1 MANGPP
7 ERADHAASQPLPA
20 PGGRHGEGE
29 RGSSGAPG
37 RFRFGLRAELLA
49 AFGGMA
55 AMTLVATAV
64 AWYAFAQV
72 NQAVSRITESSV
84 PYMSR
89 ARDIAGKVAEITASA
104 PELMASATQEGRERA
119 RQSLSVAERELS
131 ELMQQ
136 LAAVQADPA
145 ALSQLK
151 SLQAEMVS
159 ELANLD
165 RIVQRRLEL
174 DARRR
179 SVVAQLAKVHQQVL
193 EDFEPVID
201 DAIFDTVMR
210 SEEITASTTGRILE
224 LVNGA
229 MIDAIRL
236 ERMKSESNLAAGLI
250 VQAALTDDRDLLGP
264 LEEKFTASAT
274 GLRRDLDSVDNPA
287 TRLAIQGGIDGLLAL
302 GSGRTGGFEARRRE
316 LGTADAPPGGGAEQR
331 PRVAATVITGANK
344 FHEGLQLSLVP
355 IIDDAVFKVAM
366 ESEQSVLDNQSSL
379 TTLIGAGVESLRAL
393 LLARGEANLVAG
405 LMAEASGVT
414 DTDRL
419 QPLKER
425 FTAAQSHVLRFLGAR
440 RAARGADKLEQSLNS
455 LLAFGG
461 DADNLFDL
469 RLEELKLVV
478 ASETA
483 VRKASAIAARLGRAT
498 GDLVTTAQKTSTLAG
513 SHAHTAIGGG
523 RLLLLLIA
531 VIAVSGASG
540 IILFYIAPRIVRPLI
555 DMTSAMA
562 RLASGDTTVEVPGQ
576 GRRDEIGEM
585 AEAFKVFRNTA
596 LARANLSRYFS
607 PRLVNELANKEQP
620 FGPVRRQN
628 VAVLFADIVGFTKI
642 SEVQPPEMV
651 MALLRDFHGR
661 METEVF
667 SHNGVLE
674 KFIGDAMLATFG
686 VPDPTNRD
694 AIDAL
699 ACARAMLDSLARW
712 NAERNEVGQDS
723 VRIGIGLNFGP
734 AVLGDIGS
742 ERNMAFA
749 VIGDTTNTASRL
761 ETLTRDLNC
770 DIVVSDQFMDAA
782 KRQAGDGD
790 APLLAGLQAG
800 EEQKLK
806 GREKRVRVWTYKHEA
821 MIAAAAI

>member
-1 MANGPP
+1 MLALGRRPAG
-7 ERADHAASQPLPA
+7 ADGL
-20 PGGRHGEGE
+20 EG
-29 RGSSGAPG
+29 SGARA

-55 AMTLVATAV
+55 AMTLVATGV

-72 NQAVSRITESSV
+72 NQAVRRITESSV

-89 ARDIAGKVAEITASA
+89 ARDIAGKVTEITASA

-131 ELMQQ
+131 ELTQQ
-136 LAAVQADPA
+136 LAAAQADPA

-151 SLQAEMVS
+151 SLQVEMGS

-165 RIVQRRLEL
+165 HIVQRRLEL
-174 DARRR
+174 EARRR
-179 SVVAQLAKVHQQVL
+179 SVVAQLARVHQQVL

-210 SEEITASTTGRILE
+210 SEEITRSTTGRILE

-264 LEEKFTASAT
+264 LEEKFTASAMA
-274 GLRRDLDSVDNPA
+274 LRRDLRSVDDAA
-287 TRLAIQGGIDGLLAL
+287 TRFAIQGGIDGLLAL
-302 GSGRTGGFEARRRE
+302 GSGRTGVFEARRRE
-316 LGTADAPPGGGAEQR
+316 LATGDAPTSGGGEQR
-331 PRVAATVITGANK
+331 RRVAATVIAGANK
-344 FHEGLQLSLVP
+344 VHEGLQLSLVP

-366 ESEQSVLDNQSSL
+366 ESEQSVLDNQASL
-379 TTLIGAGVESLRAL
+379 TALIGAGVESLRAL

-414 DTDRL
+414 DIDRL

-425 FTAAQSHVLRFLGAR
+425 FTAAQGHVLRFLGAR
-440 RAARGADKLEQSLNS
+440 RAARGADKLEQSLNT
-455 LLAFGG
+455 LLAFGS
-461 DADNLFDL
+461 DADSLFDL
-469 RLEELKLVV
+469 RREELRVAV

-498 GDLVTTAQKTSTLAG
+498 GDLVTTAQKTSNLAG
-513 SHAHTAIGGG
+513 SHARTAIGGG

-540 IILFYIAPRIVRPLI
+540 ITLFYIAPRIVRPLI
-555 DMTSAMA
+555 DMTAAMA

-607 PRLVNELANKEQP
+607 PRLVDKLANKEQP

-699 ACARAMLDSLARW
+699 ACARSMLDSLARW
-712 NAERNEVGQDS
+712 NAERNEVGQES

-770 DIVVSDQFMDAA
+770 DIVASDQFMDAA
-782 KRQAGDGD
+782 RRQAGDGD
-790 APLLAGLQAG
+790 ARLLAGLHAG

-806 GREKRVRVWTYKHEA
+806 GREKKVLVWTFKDEA
-821 MIAAAAI
+821 RIREAAT

>member
-1 MANGPP
+1 
-7 ERADHAASQPLPA
+7 
-20 PGGRHGEGE
+20 
-29 RGSSGAPG
+29 
-37 RFRFGLRAELLA
+37 
-49 AFGGMA
+49 MA

-89 ARDIAGKVAEITASA
+89 ARDIAGKVTEITASA

-151 SLQAEMVS
+151 SLQVEMGS

-174 DARRR
+174 EARRR
-179 SVVAQLAKVHQQVL
+179 SVVAQLARVHQQVL

-264 LEEKFTASAT
+264 LEEKFTASAM
-274 GLRRDLDSVDNPA
+274 GLQRDLGSVDDAA

-302 GSGRTGGFEARRRE
+302 GSGRTGVFEARRRE
-316 LGTADAPPGGGAEQR
+316 LGTGDAPTGGGAEQR
-331 PRVAATVITGANK
+331 PRVAATVIAGANK

-414 DTDRL
+414 DIDRL

-483 VRKASAIAARLGRAT
+483 VRTASAIAARLGRAT

-585 AEAFKVFRNTA
+585 AEASKVFRNTA

-628 VAVLFADIVGFTKI
+628 VAVLFADIVGFTNI

-712 NAERNEVGQDS
+712 NAERNEVGQES

-742 ERNMAFA
+742 ERSMAFA

-770 DIVVSDQFMDAA
+770 DIVASSQFVDAA
-782 KRQAGDGD
+782 RRQAGDSD
-790 APLLAGLQAG
+790 AGLLAGFQAG

-806 GREKRVRVWTYKHEA
+806 GREKRVLVWTYQHEA
-821 MIAAAAI
+821 RIAAATA